1 MTLLRKRGLLPLL
14 TAQIVSSLGSQ
25 MTFLALPWF
34 VLVTTGS
41 PTKMGIVLAAE
52 LAPIALLGIPSGAL
66 VSRLGARRTML
77 VGDAGRAPLMAAIP
91 ILHALGLLSFPL
103 LLVCVALV
111 GVFITP
117 YFASQRVILPEI
129 VGEDEQLVAQ
139 ANAFVEAA
147 IRLTSLLGPAAA
159 GLLIA
164 FVGSTNVLYIDAA
177 SFAFSFLMLRFFV
190 PRRPTLPA
198 TDASRGLLAGV
209 RYLLADR
216 LLATLALT
224 SLLLNGFGQML
235 VASLPV
241 LAFHDFGESSKV
253 AGAFF
258 GAFGA
263 GALLGSVIAVKVMH
277 RFDPI
282 RLGAFAF
289 VGLVAPLWLLG
300 LDLPATGVMAVLF
313 VSSIFGPLINAP
325 LIGVLTTRTPE
336 ALRPKVMTAVVTF
349 ALLAGPAALVVVGPL
364 LAAIGARG
372 VFVVVAAGESVA
384 VALFAVVALR
394 RRDDAPE
401 PATSPL

>member
-14 TAQIVSSLGSQ
+14 AAEVVSSLGSQ

-91 ILHALGLLSFPL
+91 ILYAFDLLSFPV

-111 GVFITP
+111 GVFIAP

-129 VGEDEQLVAQ
+129 VGEDERLVAQ
-139 ANAFVEAA
+139 ANVFIEAA
-147 IRLTSLLGPAAA
+147 MRLTSLLGPAAA

-164 FVGSTNVLYIDAA
+164 FVGATNVLYIDAA
-177 SFAFSFLMLRFFV
+177 SFAFSFLLLRFFV

-224 SLLLNGFGQML
+224 ALLLNGFGQML
-235 VASLPV
+235 TAALPV
-241 LAFHDFGESSKV
+241 LAFHEFGESSKV

-258 GAFGA
+258 GSFGA
-263 GALLGSVIAVKVMH
+263 GAVLGSVVAMKVMH

-289 VGLVAPLWLLG
+289 VGLVVPLWLLG

-313 VSSIFGPLINAP
+313 VSSIFGPLVNAP

-336 ALRPKVMTAVVTF
+336 ALRPKVMTAVLTF
-349 ALLAGPAALVVVGPL
+349 ALLAGPAALLVVGPL
-364 LAAIGARG
+364 LAAIGAHG

-384 VALFAVVALR
+384 VSLFVTVALR
-394 RRDDAPE
+394 RRDGAPE
-401 PATSPL
+401 VATSPV

>member
-14 TAQIVSSLGSQ
+14 AAEVVSSLGSQ

-111 GVFITP
+111 GVFIAP

-394 RRDDAPE
+394 RRDDTPE